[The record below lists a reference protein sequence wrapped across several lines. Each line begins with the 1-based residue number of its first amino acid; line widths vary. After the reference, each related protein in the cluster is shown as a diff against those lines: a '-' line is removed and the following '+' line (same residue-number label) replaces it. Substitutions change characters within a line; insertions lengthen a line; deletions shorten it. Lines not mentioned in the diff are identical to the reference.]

1 MTSTID
7 RPTRA
12 GRAVVRRLSDL
23 ETCAPPS
30 PQPAAVA
37 PPPAPDPL
45 HRHREARARALVV
58 LRLTIE
64 VLTGRR
70 PAAQLA
76 GMVTGPV
83 RRYVLAATGRLD
95 QPGRRAGPPPCRG
108 GPGAPGYAGPGLRS
122 IRICHPAAGV
132 AEVSAVWRHH
142 GRCRALAARFELL
155 TVEELLDEDD
165 GLDEDTDPH
174 DVDGTPPE
182 PEPTEHRQTRWCCTA
197 LRLG

>member
-7 RPTRA
+7 RPTGTGTGT
-12 GRAVVRRLSDL
+12 GRAVVRRLADL
-23 ETCAPPS
+23 EPGAPPS
-30 PQPAAVA
+30 PRPATEA

-58 LRLTIE
+58 LRLTLE
-64 VLTGRR
+64 ALAGRR

-76 GMVTGPV
+76 GMLTGPV

-95 QPGRRAGPPPCRG
+95 EPVRRAGPAPRRG
-108 GPGAPGYAGPGLRS
+108 GPGAPGYAGPALRS
-122 IRICHPAAGV
+122 IRICHPAAGI

-142 GRCRALAARFELL
+142 GRYRALAARFELL
-155 TVEELLDEDD
+155 TADELLD
-165 GLDEDTDPH
+165 
-174 DVDGTPPE
+174 DGTPPE
-182 PEPTEHRQTRWCCTA
+182 PGPEHRPTRWCCTA

>member
-7 RPTRA
+7 RPART
-12 GRAVVRRLSDL
+12 GRAVVRRLTDL
-23 ETCAPPS
+23 EPRGAPS
-30 PQPAAVA
+30 PRPAAVA
-37 PPPAPDPL
+37 ASPAPDPL

-83 RRYVLAATGRLD
+83 RRYVLAAASMLD
-95 QPGRRAGPPPCRG
+95 EPGRRPGPPPRRG
-108 GPGAPGYAGPGLRS
+108 GSAAPGYGGAALRS

-142 GRCRALAARFELL
+142 GRYRALAARFELL
-155 TVEELLDEDD
+155 TDDEVLDDATARHDAE
-165 GLDEDTDPH
+165 GTHPEADPA
-174 DVDGTPPE
+174 E
-182 PEPTEHRQTRWCCTA
+182 PHRRTRWCCTA